1 MITKPPFSRARLAVV
16 ACAAAVVQVAG
27 CDMLNELLHP
37 TPAIKFAPAGE
48 GHAQKPDLAMVEHDF
63 PLTLDELQRLTP
75 DNLKNFSQE
84 QLDQIYARL
93 TAGPI
98 PDGAFD
104 GGLVFPKGESGDR
117 RLAEI
122 VGGLPGLAVELKL
135 HRVEDLG
142 HALWKGKVFYRND
155 RLLRNRIED
164 LALLKPIIEG
174 DLSTIQKISVDGK
187 DQWLLFPAKLYC
199 GQSLLDSRRESI
211 IVDYFF
217 TDEIPGY
224 RQKPDFLAGRNGLA
238 VRDEIRMVRPG
249 FYLGRAYA
257 GKAFLLNFMLYNKSI
272 AERDGPAFASTGK
285 AAEDCWPGTQARAV
299 AAAK

>member
-1 MITKPPFSRARLAVV
+1 MEGARCSTATTGCCGTGSRTSRSSSRSSRA
-16 ACAAAVVQVAG
+16 
-27 CDMLNELLHP
+27 
-37 TPAIKFAPAGE
+37 T
-48 GHAQKPDLAMVEHDF
+48 
-63 PLTLDELQRLTP
+63 
-75 DNLKNFSQE
+75 S
-84 QLDQIYARL
+84 
-93 TAGPI
+93 
-98 PDGAFD
+98 
-104 GGLVFPKGESGDR
+104 
-117 RLAEI
+117 
-122 VGGLPGLAVELKL
+122 
-135 HRVEDLG
+135 
-142 HALWKGKVFYRND
+142 
-155 RLLRNRIED
+155 
-164 LALLKPIIEG
+164 
-174 DLSTIQKISVDGK
+174 STIQKITVDGK

-285 AAEDCWPGTQARAV
+285 AAEDCWPGTQARAASPPSDAMARRRRDAGSADRDRV
-299 AAAK
+299 CRRNRRPRSGGGAEPPRADVGG